1 MGLMVPFENQSK
13 APHVRYTPRRT
24 IHLNTGGENSAKNTI
39 VIKLITIELIIG
51 TIQKINEIWVYPCR
65 ANKGGISK
73 LNYRFLA

>member
-39 VIKLITIELIIG
+39 VIKLITIELIG
-51 TIQKINEIWVYPCR
+51 TIQKLTKSGDILAVRTRVE
-65 ANKGGISK
+65 
-73 LNYRFLA
+73 YRN